1 MKFVLPSVI
10 LLSLMAAA
18 ALSPAAATAAATA
31 GQAARTAATPAA
43 PRVKA
48 LTPTPDSAPKTT
60 AKTETAGKPADFGE
74 RIERNPQLASRVHA
88 LLPPGVDLKTAAE
101 GFKNE
106 GQFLAALHASKNLN
120 ISFGLLRS
128 KVIGHKSL
136 GQAIHELQSET
147 NAKAAAKAA
156 EDEAAADIK
165 TSRTLRTT
173 TSGQ

>member
-1 MKFVLPSVI
+1 MG
-10 LLSLMAAA
+10 A
-18 ALSPAAATAAATA
+18 ALSPATAIA
-31 GQAARTAATPAA
+31 GQAAPAAA

-48 LTPTPDSAPKTT
+48 LTPTADSAPKTT
-60 AKTETAGKPADFGE
+60 AKTKTETAGKPADFGE

-120 ISFGLLRS
+120 ISFGLIRS

-156 EDEAAADIK
+156 EDEAAADIN
-165 TSRTLRTT
+165 TSRTLRT
-173 TSGQ
+173 SASSQ

>member
-1 MKFVLPSVI
+1 MKFVLPPVMM
-10 LLSLMAAA
+10 LSLMAAA
-18 ALSPAAATAAATA
+18 LLSPTAATA
-31 GQAARTAATPAA
+31 GQAARPAA

-48 LTPTPDSAPKTT
+48 VTPTPETT
-60 AKTETAGKPADFGE
+60 GNSSDFGE

-88 LLPPGVDLKTAAE
+88 LLPPGVDLKTAAD

-120 ISFGLLRS
+120 ISFGLIRS
-128 KVIGHKSL
+128 KIIGHKTL

-156 EDEAAADIK
+156 EDEAASDIK
-165 TSRTLRTT
+165 TSRTLRTA